1 MKFLFKKIILRL
13 KLRNTIIS
21 RVFFYLN
28 ENLKNIT
35 IHIILYLT
43 NRFKANFN
51 VILTIFQ
58 RYSHSFSLFFQ
69 TKPLRKKKGVGVR
82 REMKK
87 NKEIEKIGLRV
98 NLYFFS
104 MGIFNGV
111 YREINEV

>member
-1 MKFLFKKIILRL
+1 MKSLFKKNFRL
-13 KLRNTIIS
+13 KLRNNIIIS
-21 RVFFYLN
+21 RFFFYLN

-58 RYSHSFSLFFQ
+58 RHSHQFSLFFQ
-69 TKPLRKKKGVGVR
+69 TKPLRRKKGVRVR

-87 NKEIEKIGLRV
+87 RIKK
-98 NLYFFS
+98 
-104 MGIFNGV
+104 
-111 YREINEV
+111 

>member
-1 MKFLFKKIILRL
+1 MKSLFKKKNFRL
-13 KLRNTIIS
+13 KLSNNTIIS

-51 VILTIFQ
+51 IILIIFQ
-58 RYSHSFSLFFQ
+58 RHSHQFLLFFQ
-69 TKPLRKKKGVGVR
+69 TKPFQRKKGVGVR

-87 NKEIEKIGLRV
+87 KKKKIEKIGLKI
-98 NLYFFS
+98 NLYFS
-104 MGIFNGV
+104 L
-111 YREINEV
+111 